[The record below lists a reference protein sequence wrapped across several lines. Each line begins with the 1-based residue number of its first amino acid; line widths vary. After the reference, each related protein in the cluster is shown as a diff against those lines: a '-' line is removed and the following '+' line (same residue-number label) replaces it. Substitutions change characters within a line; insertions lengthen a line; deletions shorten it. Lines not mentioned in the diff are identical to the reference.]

1 MRVLISGIKGQL
13 GRSVFNSRN
22 KSFEILGLDKNN
34 FDLQDFDQCKKVI
47 NEFRPDWIVNTAAYT
62 AVDLAESNRKLAF
75 SINAL
80 GVENLAKS
88 ISKTGGRLLQISTD
102 FVFNGENKTPYKAE
116 DVCKPINT
124 YGESK
129 LEGEKLALQY
139 PGT

>member
-62 AVDLAESNRKLAF
+62 AVD
-75 SINAL
+75 
-80 GVENLAKS
+80 
-88 ISKTGGRLLQISTD
+88 KTFLSCPFGKTSMQMGTATRRLVRGLSLPSLLSST
-102 FVFNGENKTPYKAE
+102 TLYTSP
-116 DVCKPINT
+116 
-124 YGESK
+124 
-129 LEGEKLALQY
+129 
-139 PGT
+139 